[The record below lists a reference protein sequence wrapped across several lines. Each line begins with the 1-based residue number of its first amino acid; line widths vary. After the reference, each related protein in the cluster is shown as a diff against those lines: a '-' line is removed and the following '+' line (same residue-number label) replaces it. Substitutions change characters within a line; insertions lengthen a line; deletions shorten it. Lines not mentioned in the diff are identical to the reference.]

1 MMQTLRIALG
11 LAWSLATAVVAAQP
25 HDIDARAATEAL
37 AASQQVAGHTS
48 GANITFEI
56 GLSREA
62 YEAWDGDWSNPHFVF
77 PGTTTAVPPIA
88 QSPAT
93 APSGASGSSAAAS
106 EEPLHTVV
114 AIVSC
119 SISAR
124 NPHRGEGP
132 TKRDATKAKA
142 EGHCNLTA
150 TGNGPLPP
158 ENTMFWLALLTL
170 QQNGSYVG
178 ASYFYRT
185 GYAPIWRQNPSRGY
199 PGTQVFRFGYTCVNG
214 LHKHRAE
221 VYVYPPRPYTYT
233 GPNPLESDSKSATV
247 TGC

>member
-1 MMQTLRIALG
+1 MMQTMRIALG
-11 LAWSLATAVVAAQP
+11 MASCLATAMAVAQP
-25 HDIDARAATEAL
+25 HEIEARATNEVA
-37 AASQQVAGHTS
+37 AASQQVAGPAS
-48 GANITFEI
+48 GATLTFEI
-56 GLSREA
+56 GLSQEA
-62 YEAWDGDWSNPHFVF
+62 YESWDGDWSNPHFMF
-77 PGTTTAVPPIA
+77 PGATTSVPPIA

-93 APSGASGSSAAAS
+93 ASSGTSGSPAAS

-132 TKRDATKAKA
+132 TGADATKAKA

-178 ASYFYRT
+178 GAAFYRT

-199 PGTQVFRFGYTCVNG
+199 PGTQVFRYGYTCVNG

-221 VYVYPPRPYTYT
+221 TYVYPPWPYSYT
-233 GPNPLESDSKSATV
+233 GPNPLDSDSRSATV